1 MIQTFQLDLCP
12 KGLKQRLEQIVAH
25 QLLFNGYRF
34 QFGKKKRVLEVDGSD
49 SCTTVN
55 VYLKWF

>member
-25 QLLFNGYRF
+25 QYCLMDTDFSLARRKEFWRWMA
-34 QFGKKKRVLEVDGSD
+34 V
-49 SCTTVN
+49 TVAQ
-55 VYLKWF
+55 L